1 MVLKT
6 KKHQPND
13 LSILVLRDG
22 FSFCT
27 QKKSCF
33 YPIEDSNNI
42 DPKAISDF
50 LDQEELVYETV
61 SLIHLDGLSSI
72 IPLELFEEEN
82 AAFYLSKGLT
92 LASNQQVV
100 FDVLESYKQV
110 VVYPRDVKNGM
121 C

>member
-6 KKHQPND
+6 NKHQPND

-33 YPIEDSNNI
+33 YPVEDSSTI

-50 LDQEELVYETV
+50 LDQEELVSETV
-61 SLIHLDGLSSI
+61 YLIHLEGLSSI
-72 IPLELFEEEN
+72 VPLELFEKEN

-92 LASNQQVV
+92 IESNQQVV
-100 FDVLESYKQV
+100 FDLLEPYNQV
-110 VVYPRDVKNGM
+110 VVY
-121 C
+121 